1 MAKEFEIRREVE
13 LPAGAEAVWEA
24 VATGEG
30 NAAWMFPNE
39 VDPAWVKASDRP
51 RHFSVRTDFPN
62 GGFNALDFVI
72 EERPGGEATLRYV
85 HSGIFAD
92 DWDTQYDA
100 VDNHTDFYLHT
111 LGQYLAHFNGRPVTY
126 VGPPPA
132 GVPGPAAS
140 AEKGA
145 FARVHEALGVSAEGD
160 TVCVELDGAGTI
172 DGVVDYLRPQFIGV
186 RTDDALYRFFG
197 RDPWGGPAAA
207 SAHLFAPG
215 ADAQRTEDALRSWL
229 EAVYA

>member
-1 MAKEFEIRREVE
+1 MAKEFEVRREVE
-13 LPAGAEAVWEA
+13 LPASAEDVWQA

-39 VDPAWVKASDRP
+39 IDPAWVKASERP
-51 RHFSVRTDFPN
+51 RHFAVRTDFPD
-62 GGFNALDFVI
+62 GTFNALDFVI
-72 EERPGGEATLRYV
+72 EERPGGGTVLRYV
-85 HSGIFAD
+85 HSGIFTD

-100 VDNHTDFYLHT
+100 VNSHTDFYLHT
-111 LGQYLAHFNGRPVTY
+111 LGQYLAHFDGRPVTY

-132 GVPGPAAS
+132 GIAGPQAS
-140 AEKGA
+140 AQKGA

-160 TVCVELDGAGTI
+160 TARTELF

-229 EAVYA
+229 EEVYR